1 MMGSMGETSGTP
13 GEQFAIAWQI
23 ASSAL
28 DQWRKEVTAA
38 TAEARDNLE
47 PAVRA
52 AMEAARI
59 AFGGSLQPCQC
70 QCTAAHPQD
79 TGVCDGSAV
88 LTRYVNGMDMQLCAP
103 CAVAQGVAEMRR

>member
-1 MMGSMGETSGTP
+1 MDEPADTP
-13 GEQFAIAWQI
+13 GQQFAVAWQI

-47 PAVRA
+47 PAIRA
-52 AMEAARI
+52 AREAARM
-59 AFGGSLQPCQC
+59 AFGGSLRPCQC
-70 QCTAAHPQD
+70 QCATAHPQD
-79 TGVCDGSAV
+79 AGVCDGSAV
-88 LTRYVNGMDMQLCAP
+88 VTRRVNGADAQLCAP